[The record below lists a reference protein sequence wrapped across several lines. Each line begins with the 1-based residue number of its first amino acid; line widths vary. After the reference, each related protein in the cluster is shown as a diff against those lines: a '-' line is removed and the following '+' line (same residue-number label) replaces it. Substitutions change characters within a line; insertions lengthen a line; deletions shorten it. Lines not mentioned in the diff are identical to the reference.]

1 MNGAKLFFRAGIFLV
16 VASVFLLF
24 QVPRESA
31 EFVVTVLTLIIG
43 AVLAGLAL
51 LLYGRGGR

>member
-1 MNGAKLFFRAGIFLV
+1 MKAKPFLRAGLFLV

-31 EFVVTVLTLIIG
+31 EFVVTVLTLLIG
-43 AVLAGLAL
+43 VTLAGLAFV
-51 LLYGRGGR
+51 YGRGGR

>member
-1 MNGAKLFFRAGIFLV
+1 MKAKPFFRAGLFLV

-31 EFVVTVLTLIIG
+31 EFVVTVLTLLIG
-43 AVLAGLAL
+43 VTLAGLAL
-51 LLYGRGGR
+51 LFYGRGGR